1 MAAATVLVTGIHLE
15 ELAFGDRVAE
25 LLGPGEV
32 DVLRIPQGVPQTRP
46 AAGRQFYYDTR
57 HRELYLQ
64 LQQQVKGRYRLL
76 IDLHSGLDE
85 GGPTAD
91 VFCHDGGLL
100 RRLGARLR
108 GMDGAGRVRPV
119 RIVARDESGPRGG
132 WQEDAA
138 AGAYT
143 WIPRSIWDGGMPVYV
158 GLEVYLREP
167 GAGGR
172 GDWQFAREMIELIN
186 GCRGPARRSGVRP

>member
-1 MAAATVLVTGIHLE
+1 MAAATVLVIGIHRE
-15 ELAFGDRVAE
+15 ELAFGDHVAA
-25 LLGPGEV
+25 LLEPAEI

-46 AAGRQFYYDTR
+46 AAGRQFHYDTR

-91 VFCHDGGLL
+91 VFCHQEDVLG
-100 RRLGARLR
+100 RLGTRLR
-108 GMDGAGRVRPV
+108 EADGANHVRPL
-119 RIVARDESGPRGG
+119 RIIARDESEPRAG
-132 WQEDAA
+132 WQEGAVV
-138 AGAYT
+138 GAYT
-143 WIPRSIWDGGMPVYV
+143 WIPRSIWEGGMPVYV
-158 GLEVYLREP
+158 GLEIYLRDP

-172 GDWQFAREMIELIN
+172 GDWQFAREVIELIH
-186 GCRGPARRSGVRP
+186 GCEGAGRPI

>member
-1 MAAATVLVTGIHLE
+1 MGGGTVLVTGIHRE
-15 ELAFGDRVAE
+15 ELAFGDHVAA
-25 LLGPGEV
+25 LLEPGEV

-46 AAGRQFYYDTR
+46 PAGRQFYYDTR

-91 VFCHDGGLL
+91 IFCHEEGLL

-108 GMDGAGRVRPV
+108 GADGAGRVRPV
-119 RIVARDESGPRGG
+119 RIIARDESVPRGG
-132 WQEDAA
+132 WREGDA

-143 WIPRSIWDGGMPVYV
+143 WIPRSIWAAGMPVYV
-158 GLEVYLREP
+158 GLEVYLRHP
-167 GAGGR
+167 RGQTASPRGR
-172 GDWQFAREMIELIN
+172 PRQVIDLIH
-186 GCRGPARRSGVRP
+186 GCRGRGRPT